1 MKINYKKTYSFFMS
15 AVFIVFV
22 GVMALANLIKKD
34 EKFSDLENRYLS
46 KKPQVSVEGVVSREY
61 GDKVESYISDQ
72 FPGRNIFVA
81 MKGGMD
87 SLSGKKD
94 RNGVFIG
101 KDGQLLQ
108 DFQERNEEETSAKI
122 SAINS
127 FAESYSDLNISFM
140 LVPTATKI
148 LEKELPKNAPVDDEK
163 EYIDNFK
170 GQLKENI
177 KFIDTYEALKN
188 STSEKL
194 YFRTDHHWTSRGA
207 YEGYKELCKTLELEA
222 KSEEGFDIKPVT
234 ERFYG
239 SLSSQIASEQGEPD
253 TIEVYFPKEGG
264 ETVVTYVEDQKK
276 SPSLYESSKLKEKD
290 KYQVFTGGN
299 HPRINIR
306 SMGDTE
312 RKLLLIKDSYANAM
326 VPFLIFNYGEIEVVD
341 LRYFTEDLD
350 KVMESKGITDVLFL
364 YNVNTFNEDDS
375 ILNLEM

>member
-15 AVFIVFV
+15 ALFIVFV

-46 KKPQVSVEGVVSREY
+46 EMPQVSVGGVVSREY
-61 GDKVESYISDQ
+61 SEKVESYISDQ

-81 MKGGMD
+81 MKGSMD

-101 KDGQLLQ
+101 KSGQLLQ
-108 DFQERNEEETSAKI
+108 DFKERSEEETTAKI
-122 SAINS
+122 SAVNE
-127 FAESYSDLNISFM
+127 FAERYSDLNISFM
-140 LVPTATKI
+140 LIPTATKV
-148 LEKELPKNAPVDDEK
+148 LENELPKNAPVDDEK

-170 GQLKENI
+170 GQLKESI
-177 KFIDTYEALKN
+177 KFIDTYEALK
-188 STSEKL
+188 SSKSEKL

-222 KSEEGFDIKPVT
+222 KSEENFEIKPVT

-239 SLSSQIASEQGEPD
+239 SLSSQIASEQGEAD

-264 ETVVTYVEDQKK
+264 ETVVTYVEEQKK
-276 SPSLYESSKLKEKD
+276 SPSLYDSSKLDDKD

-299 HPRINIR
+299 HPRINIK
-306 SMGDTE
+306 SMGDPE

-326 VPFLIFNYGEIEVVD
+326 VPFLIFNYGEIEVID

-350 KVMESKGITDVLFL
+350 KVIKSKGITDILFL